1 MATKSSATALHAKL
15 AESLDTA
22 NQGAH
27 ETHSHKAMTTHTSHS
42 HTSHSTHT
50 KHKASH
56 AAEGAATHELAELK
70 KPELNVTKIVDS
82 SMLLAAGAGA
92 IPLPIWD
99 TVAIMAVQVKMLA
112 DLSAFYGVPFKE
124 NAGKA
129 AVASLIGG
137 LAPGLLARGTFGLFL
152 KLLPG
157 VGSVFGAIAQ
167 PAFAAALTY
176 GMGKVFISHFESGGT
191 LLTFNAKDF
200 KSTLTDEVKAGM
212 KKVTELK
219 I

>member
-27 ETHSHKAMTTHTSHS
+27 EPHSHEAMTTHTKHKVSHS
-42 HTSHSTHT
+42 A
-50 KHKASH
+50 K
-56 AAEGAATHELAELK
+56 GAAAHELAELK
-70 KPELNVTKIVDS
+70 KPELNAAKIVDS

-92 IPLPIWD
+92 IPIPVWD
-99 TVAIMAVQVKMLA
+99 TVAVMAVQVKMLS

-124 NAGKA
+124 NLGKA

-137 LAPGLLARGTFGLFL
+137 LAPGLLARGSLGVFL
-152 KLLPG
+152 KILPG
-157 VGSVFGAIAQ
+157 IGSVVGAIAQ
-167 PAFAAALTY
+167 PVFAAALTY
-176 GMGKVFISHFESGGT
+176 GIGKVFISHFESGGT

-200 KSTLTDEVKAGM
+200 STTLSDEVKAGM
-212 KKVTELK
+212 KKVSELK